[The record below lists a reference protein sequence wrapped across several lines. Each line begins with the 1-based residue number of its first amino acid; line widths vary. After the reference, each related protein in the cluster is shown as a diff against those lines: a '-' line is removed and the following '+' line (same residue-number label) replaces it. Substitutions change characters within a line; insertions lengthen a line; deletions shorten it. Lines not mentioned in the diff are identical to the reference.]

1 MLYSWLAFRHE
12 FKWRRAYLLVWWVAK
27 VSPVWLCATLY
38 LLCTSLGVVAA
49 AGMLFQQQML
59 WALTGVSYVDALKL
73 ANAAPYSIRPIF
85 AKRSLRQRLTD
96 VFGDQPAW
104 QWLLPQFSGPATK
117 CMTEKRC

>member
-1 MLYSWLAFRHE
+1 MLEHASACYINMQ
-12 FKWRRAYLLVWWVAK
+12 

-38 LLCTSLGVVAA
+38 LLCTSLGVMCA

-85 AKRSLRQRLTD
+85 AKRTLRQAIDANGSLAAEASHCR
-96 VFGDQPAW
+96 
-104 QWLLPQFSGPATK
+104 
-117 CMTEKRC
+117 